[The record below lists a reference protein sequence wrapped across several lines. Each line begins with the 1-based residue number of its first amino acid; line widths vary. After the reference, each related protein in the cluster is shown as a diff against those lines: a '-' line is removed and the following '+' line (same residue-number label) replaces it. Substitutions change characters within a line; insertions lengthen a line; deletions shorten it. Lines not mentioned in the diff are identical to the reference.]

1 MHIIKAD
8 HLDHLNHL
16 DYLDHP
22 DHPDHQD
29 RPDHPDHPNQPDY
42 LDHKK
47 IYQEDKYRICNV
59 YFVLYSL
66 PMLEKEG

>member
-8 HLDHLNHL
+8 HLDHL
-16 DYLDHP
+16 DYMDHP
-22 DHPDHQD
+22 DHPDHL
-29 RPDHPDHPNQPDY
+29 DHPDHPAHPDQPDH

-47 IYQEDKYRICNV
+47 IYQEDKYRICIV
-59 YFVLYSL
+59 YFVLYLL